1 MKLAR
6 INTCL
11 LIAIILINSF
21 VIVFPFLPALIFQQQ
36 IKSTHA
42 KQIQKAVA
50 SKPLPQSIDGNAQ
63 QLLIPSMVLDEPIH
77 DGKDIRTLRQGLW
90 RLPYTSTPD
99 KGGNTVI
106 VAHRFTYT
114 NPHGTFYYLD
124 KVHIGDSI
132 AILWHSKKYTYTV
145 RQVQQV
151 EPTQISIE
159 ASTKD
164 AQLTLYTCTPLW
176 NPKDRL
182 VVTASLE
189 KIE

>member
-6 INTCL
+6 VNTCL
-11 LIAIILINSF
+11 LVAIILINSF
-21 VIVFPFLPALIFQQQ
+21 VIVFPFLPALMFQHQSNSPQ
-36 IKSTHA
+36 A
-42 KQIQKAVA
+42 KQIQKTVA
-50 SKPLPQSIDGNAQ
+50 SKPLPQSIDANAE

-77 DGKDIRTLRQGLW
+77 EGKDLHTLRQGLW

-99 KGGNTVI
+99 KGSNTVI

-114 NPHGTFYYLD
+114 NPRGTFYHLD
-124 KVHIGDSI
+124 KVQAGDPI
-132 AILWHSKKYTYTV
+132 AILWHGKKYTYTV

-151 EPTQISIE
+151 PPTQISVE
-159 ASTKD
+159 APTKE

-189 KIE
+189 NIE

>member
-11 LIAIILINSF
+11 LVAIILINSF
-21 VIVFPFLPALIFQQQ
+21 VIVLPFLPAVIFQQQ
-36 IKSTHA
+36 LKSPHA
-42 KQIQKAVA
+42 KEIQKAVA
-50 SKPLPQSIDGNAQ
+50 TKPLPQSIDAAAE

-77 DGKDIRTLRQGLW
+77 EGKDLRTLRYGIW
-90 RLPYTSTPD
+90 RLPHTSTPD
-99 KGGNTVI
+99 KGSNTVI

-114 NPHGTFYYLD
+114 NPRGTFYHLD
-124 KVHIGDSI
+124 KVHAGDTI
-132 AILWHSKKYTYTV
+132 AILWHGKKYTYTV

-151 EPTQISIE
+151 PPTQLSIE
-159 ASTKD
+159 APTKE

-176 NPKDRL
+176 SPKDRL